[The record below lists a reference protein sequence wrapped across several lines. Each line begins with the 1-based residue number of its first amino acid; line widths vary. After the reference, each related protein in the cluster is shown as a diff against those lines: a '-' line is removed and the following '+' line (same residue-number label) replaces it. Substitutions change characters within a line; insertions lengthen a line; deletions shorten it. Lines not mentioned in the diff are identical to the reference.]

1 MCTGAEIM
9 LASSAISAGGSL
21 LGGMQQSSQYNKR
34 AGDIATST
42 IDTMRQTAYAQGRR
56 LSSQRAA
63 IGKAGIK
70 TTGSAAVLLEEQAKQ
85 DEMELLRQKFS
96 GELAIKENKA
106 LAKESA
112 MKGLTSALTTTTKAF
127 KSKTDIT
134 DLLA

>member
-9 LASSAISAGGSL
+9 MASSAISAGGSL

-56 LSSQRAA
+56 LASQKAA

-70 TTGSAAVLLEEQAKQ
+70 TSGSAAVLLEEQAKQ

-96 GELAIKENKA
+96 GELAVKENKA
-106 LAKESA
+106 LAKESVT
-112 MKGLTSALTTTTKAF
+112 KGLMGAVSSIGGAF
-127 KSKTDIT
+127 K
-134 DLLA
+134 